1 MTLDVAAIRER
12 EFPWA
17 ARGEATYLDHAST
30 GPLPMRARRAL
41 EEQGLRRAEPF
52 RLRGDDLFPVLQ
64 RAREAA
70 AALVGAP
77 AGSIALMTNTSH
89 GVNLAART
97 LPFGAGDVVLSTAGE
112 FPANVYPWLAATRAR
127 GAEYRMLPLAGGFP
141 DEAAILHAVEHD
153 PRVRGVA
160 VSWVSFWNGFRFDL
174 EALGA
179 ACRRHG
185 KWLFV
190 DAIQGVGAVEL
201 DVVRANVDVLAC
213 GAQKW
218 LLSPWGTGFC
228 YVRPELVTRLEPA
241 EVGWMAQPATSD
253 FTRFLD
259 YDPAW
264 FDDAR
269 RFEVVTLDFVSFA
282 AMTASLSLFLEVTP
296 AAAAARVRA
305 LGDRAA
311 AFVAAHEGLTLA
323 SPADPSRRAGVI
335 ALRPRDLAAAHQR
348 LKDARVSHVV
358 REGSIRLSP
367 HFYNTE
373 SELDRALEPLVAG

>member
-1 MTLDVAAIRER
+1 MTLDVTAIRER

-17 ARGEATYLDHAST
+17 ARGEAIFLDHAST
-30 GPLPMRARRAL
+30 GPLPGRARRAL
-41 EEQGLRRAEPF
+41 EDQGLRRAEPF
-52 RLRGDDLFPVLQ
+52 RLRAEDLFPVLQ
-64 RAREAA
+64 GARDTA

-77 AGSIALMTNTSH
+77 RGSIALMTNTSH
-89 GVNLAART
+89 GVNLAARA
-97 LPFGAGDVVLSTAGE
+97 LPFGAGDVILSTAGE
-112 FPANVYPWLAATRAR
+112 FPANVYPWMAATRAR
-127 GAEYRMLPLAGGFP
+127 GAEFRMLPLAGGFP
-141 DEAAILHAVEHD
+141 DEAAILRAVESD

-160 VSWVSFWNGFRFDL
+160 VSWVSFWNGYRFDL
-174 EALGA
+174 DALGA
-179 ACRRHG
+179 ACRRYG

-201 DVVRANVDVLAC
+201 DVVRANVDILAC

-228 YVRPELVTRLEPA
+228 YVRPELITSLEPA

-253 FTRFLD
+253 FTRFLE

-269 RFEVVTLDFVSFA
+269 RFEVVTLDFVGFA

-311 AFVAAHEGLTLA
+311 AFVVAHPGVTLA
-323 SPADPSRRAGVI
+323 SPADPLRRAGVI
-335 ALRPRDLAAAHQR
+335 ALRPRDLGAASRQ
-348 LKDARVSHVV
+348 LTEARVSHAV

-367 HFYNTE
+367 HFYNTDA
-373 SELDRALEPLVAG
+373 ELDRALGLLAAE